1 MATHSTP
8 IVPRFGELDP
18 YNHVNHSVYVAYFEA
33 ARCIALE
40 DIGMALSDLSER
52 GVQIVVTNLE
62 VKFREPA
69 TGRDRLR
76 VETEVAELRRASSRW
91 AQRVVRE
98 GDDKVLV
105 EGVVTLGVCDATGK
119 PTRPPGDL
127 MEAMATLD
135 PSHDPGE

>member
-40 DIGMALSDLSER
+40 DIGMALSDLAER

-69 TGRDRLR
+69 TGRDRLC

-98 GDDKVLV
+98 TDGKVLV
-105 EGVVTLGVCDATGK
+105 EGVVTLGVCDAAGK
-119 PTRPPGDL
+119 PTRPPADL

-135 PSHDPGE
+135 PTRESGE